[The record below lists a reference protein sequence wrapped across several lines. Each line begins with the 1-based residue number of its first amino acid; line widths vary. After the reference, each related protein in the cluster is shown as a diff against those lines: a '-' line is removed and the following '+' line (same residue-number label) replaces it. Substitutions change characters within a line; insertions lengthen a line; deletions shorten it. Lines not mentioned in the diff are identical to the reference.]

1 MVRGQEVYGLLIFAF
16 SALLLLSLAS
26 FDLRDVLMS
35 ERIRST
41 EVHNLIGPVGAHI
54 AKILYSTIGLGA
66 YFVASTFFYFG
77 GLMLARRSVR
87 ISGGG
92 VLSYLTVLV
101 FGCAILHVAL
111 PGLLPFSHTPGGV
124 FGEWTGEILRVLF
137 ATTGTLLIASALFL
151 AGVLRLS
158 GMSLRR
164 VLRSPGGALKWL
176 AGRAERAIAKVR
188 KTEKPA
194 EDVDEATDDPIPS
207 SEPGWLPASFTDA
220 KDSQSTK
227 LARPI
232 EADEDLVVELEEVAS
247 PTDDSAEVTTAEK
260 PSTEPEKPS
269 VKRSPSADA
278 TDSDAAD
285 VADAA
290 AAPDE
295 SEEVEEQP
303 EAEDATAAPEIAE
316 PPAHT
321 PPPMLADQAALP
333 LPGPMIYEP
342 PSLSVL
348 DYQPPQ
354 SADIDREALNNA
366 ARRLEAKLL
375 DFGVK
380 GQVVKIQ
387 PGPVITMF
395 EFLPAPGVKIS
406 KIANLADDLTM
417 ALHAQR
423 VRIVAPIPGKGVVGI
438 EVPSAVRETVYLK
451 EILASSE
458 FQDHKGILPVALGK
472 DIVGHPVVADLA
484 KMPHA
489 LVAGATGSGKS
500 VAINAIICSLLYRH
514 KPADLKMILVDPK
527 MLELSVYDD
536 IPHLLL
542 PVVTEAKK
550 ASLALKWA
558 VTEMERRYRLLAS
571 VGVRNLPGYNR
582 RIEEVLEGKRPKPEA
597 IPEDELEKLPY
608 LVIILDELADLM
620 MVSGKE
626 VESSIARLAQMA
638 RAAGIHLVVATQ
650 RPSVDVITGLIKAN
664 FPTRV
669 SFQVAQKVDSRTILD
684 RMGAE
689 ALLGQGDMLYLPPGT
704 SAILRCQ
711 GCFVGDDEVQRI
723 TDHLRQFGPPDYDMN
738 ILLDDE
744 TDQKDLSGEDYD
756 VLFDQAVAIVTETGN
771 PSISYLQRRLKIGYN
786 RSARI
791 IERME
796 FDGIITPPDHRGTR
810 KVLAQ
815 AAPDIE

>member
-1 MVRGQEVYGLLIFAF
+1 MAGQEIYGFLILAF
-16 SALLLLSLAS
+16 SILLLLSLVS
-26 FDLRDVLMS
+26 FDVRDVLMS

-41 EVHNLIGPVGAHI
+41 EVQNLIGPVGAHI
-54 AKILYSTIGLGA
+54 AKILYGVLGLGA
-66 YFVASTFFYFG
+66 YFVTSTFFYFG
-77 GLMLARRSVR
+77 GLMLARREVSIR
-87 ISGGG
+87 GAG
-92 VLSYLTVLV
+92 LLAYLVVLV
-101 FGCAILHVAL
+101 FGCTLLHVAL
-111 PGLLPFSHTPGGV
+111 HGFLPFSHAPGGA
-124 FGEWTGEILRVLF
+124 FGEWTGELLRVLF
-137 ATTGTLLIASALFL
+137 ATTGTLLIATSLWT
-151 AGVLRLS
+151 AGVLHLS
-158 GMSLRR
+158 GLSLRTMIQW
-164 VLRSPGGALKWL
+164 PGGAIRHT
-176 AGRAERAIAKVR
+176 ARAIERVAARWQKGSAAPEESTDER
-188 KTEKPA
+188 TEEATSDPLVEETPLVEASPISTRLARPKDLLVDAP
-194 EDVDEATDDPIPS
+194 EPVQKEEVDEATAPPQKEASTDP
-207 SEPGWLPASFTDA
+207 
-220 KDSQSTK
+220 
-227 LARPI
+227 
-232 EADEDLVVELEEVAS
+232 
-247 PTDDSAEVTTAEK
+247 EK
-260 PSTEPEKPS
+260 PSTKKKASPDAESPE
-269 VKRSPSADA
+269 REI
-278 TDSDAAD
+278 
-285 VADAA
+285 
-290 AAPDE
+290 AAP
-295 SEEVEEQP
+295 
-303 EAEDATAAPEIAE
+303 
-316 PPAHT
+316 PPST
-321 PPPMLADQAALP
+321 PPPMVADQSSLP
-333 LPGPMIYEP
+333 LKGPMIYEP
-342 PSLSVL
+342 PSLSLL

-354 SADIDREALNNA
+354 STEIDREALNNA
-366 ARRLEAKLL
+366 ARRLETKLL

-395 EFLPAPGVKIS
+395 EFLPAPGIKIS

-438 EVPSAVRETVYLK
+438 EVPSAIRETVYLK
-451 EILASSE
+451 EILASPE
-458 FQDHKGILPVALGK
+458 FQDHKGMLPVALGK

-484 KMPHA
+484 KMPHV

-514 KPADLKMILVDPK
+514 KPDDLKMILVDPK

-558 VTEMERRYRLLAS
+558 VTEMERRYRLLAA
-571 VGVRNLPGYNR
+571 VGVRNLVGFNK
-582 RIEEVLEGKRPKPEA
+582 RIDEILAGKRPPPEN
-597 IPEDELEKLPY
+597 IPDDEIERIPN

-620 MVSGKE
+620 MVSGKD

-704 SAILRCQ
+704 SAITRVQ
-711 GCFVGDDEVQRI
+711 GCFVGDDEVTRI
-723 TDHLRQFGPPDYDMN
+723 SDHLVQFGPPDYDMN
-738 ILLDDE
+738 ILLDEDTE
-744 TDQKDLSGEDYD
+744 KKDLSAEDYD
-756 VLFDQAVAIVTETGN
+756 VLFDEAIAIVTETGN

-796 FDGIITPPDHRGTR
+796 HDGIITPPDHRGVR
-810 KVLAQ
+810 KVLAPP
-815 AAPDIE
+815 APSE

>member
-1 MVRGQEVYGLLIFAF
+1 MTTASSLQVVRDNEPGQGHPRRRTRVGQEIYGFLILAF
-16 SALLLLSLAS
+16 SILLLLSLVS
-26 FDLRDVLMS
+26 FDVRDVLMS

-41 EVHNLIGPVGAHI
+41 EVQNLIGPVGAHI
-54 AKILYSTIGLGA
+54 AKILYGVLGVGA
-66 YFVASTFFYFG
+66 YFVTSTFFYFG
-77 GLMLARRSVR
+77 GLMLARREVSVR
-87 ISGGG
+87 GGG
-92 VLSYLTVLV
+92 LVAYLVVLV
-101 FGCAILHVAL
+101 FGCTILHVAL
-111 PGLLPFSHTPGGV
+111 HGFFPFSHVPGGA
-124 FGEWTGEILRVLF
+124 FGEWTGELLRVLF
-137 ATTGTLLIASALFL
+137 ATTGTVLIATSLLI

-158 GMSLRR
+158 GLSLRTMIQW
-164 VLRSPGGALKWL
+164 PGAAIHNAARAIERGAARWRRGT
-176 AGRAERAIAKVR
+176 AAPEESTDERAEEA
-188 KTEKPA
+188 TSEPL
-194 EDVDEATDDPIPS
+194 VDETPLV
-207 SEPGWLPASFTDA
+207 EPAPV
-220 KDSQSTK
+220 STR
-227 LARPI
+227 LARPQEHTI
-232 EADEDLVVELEEVAS
+232 GDPEPALKDALPEALVEPTAPSNKKAS
-247 PTDDSAEVTTAEK
+247 TDPEK
-260 PSTEPEKPS
+260 PSTK
-269 VKRSPSADA
+269 KKAA
-278 TDSDAAD
+278 T
-285 VADAA
+285 
-290 AAPDE
+290 
-295 SEEVEEQP
+295 
-303 EAEDATAAPEIAE
+303 EAEGSEPEIAALA
-316 PPAHT
+316 PST
-321 PPPMLADQAALP
+321 PPPMMADQSSLP
-333 LPGPMIYEP
+333 LKGPMVYEP
-342 PSLSVL
+342 PSLSLL
-348 DYQPPQ
+348 DYEPPQ
-354 SADIDREALNNA
+354 STEIDREALNNA

-395 EFLPAPGVKIS
+395 EFLPAPGIKIS

-423 VRIVAPIPGKGVVGI
+423 VRIIAPIPGKGVVGI
-438 EVPSAVRETVYLK
+438 EVPSAIRETVYLK
-451 EILASSE
+451 EILASPE
-458 FQDHKGILPVALGK
+458 FQDHKGTLPVALGK
-472 DIVGHPVVADLA
+472 DIVGHPVVVDLA
-484 KMPHA
+484 KMPHV

-514 KPADLKMILVDPK
+514 KPDDLKMILVDPK

-542 PVVTEAKK
+542 PVVTESKK

-558 VTEMERRYRLLAS
+558 VTEMERRYRLLAA
-571 VGVRNLPGYNR
+571 VGVRNMSGFNK
-582 RIEEVLEGKRPKPEA
+582 RIEAIQAGKRPPPENV
-597 IPEDELEKLPY
+597 PDDELERLPH

-664 FPTRV
+664 FPTRI

-704 SAILRCQ
+704 SAITRVQ
-711 GCFVGDDEVQRI
+711 GCFVGDDEVTRVAA
-723 TDHLRQFGPPDYDMN
+723 HLVKFGPPDYDMN
-738 ILLDDE
+738 ILLDDDAE
-744 TDQKDLSGEDYD
+744 KKDLSGEDYD

-796 FDGIITPPDHRGTR
+796 HDAIITSPDHRGAR
-810 KVLAQ
+810 KVLA
-815 AAPDIE
+815 PPVPPE